1 MSHKAETAFVPLN
14 IAVLTVSDTRTL
26 ETDTSGQLFVDR
38 LTEAGH
44 NLAARVLLKDDLYRI
59 RAQVATWIAEDSVQV
74 VLITGGTGFTGRDS
88 TPEAVACLLDKQVD
102 GFGELFRQISLAD
115 IGTSTIQSRA
125 LAGHQRHPGLLPAGL
140 HQCLPHCLGRHP
152 RRATG
157 RPSSPVQLRPAPE
170 TGGALREPRVSG
182 CCEQPGLMPVETA
195 LERLLELAAQTPID
209 TCEQVPLEQ
218 AGGRVLAVDLLAGL
232 DLPPWPNSAMDGYAL
247 RLADWNGEPLPVS
260 QKIFA
265 GQAPKPLQAD
275 TCARI
280 FTGAPLPEGADLV
293 EMQENA
299 EALDDGRVRF
309 TQPLRVGQH
318 VRPRGQE
325 IRQGDLVLPAGT
337 RLRSIELGLAASLG
351 YAALEVRR
359 KPRVALLSTGDELV
373 EAGQPLQAGQ
383 IYNSNR
389 PLLKD
394 WLQRLGCDVLDAGI
408 LPDDLART
416 RERLAGLAG
425 VDLILS
431 TGGVSVGEADFLGMA
446 LREAGELTLWKLA
459 IKPGKPLTVGQFQ
472 GIPVIGLPGNPASTL
487 VTFALLARPYLL
499 RRLGVAQVAPLRVE
513 VPAGFAWTKA
523 GQRREYLRGRLEQ
536 GRAVLYPNQ
545 SSGVLRSA
553 SWAEGLVEVREGR
566 TLMEGEGVAF
576 IPLSELLD

>member
-102 GFGELFRQISLAD
+102 GFADFAGRHRSLHHPVA
-115 IGTSTIQSRA
+115 GPGRA
-125 LAGHQRHPGLLPAGL
+125 FQRHPGLLPAGL
-140 HQCLPHCLGRHP
+140 HQRLPHCLGRHP

-566 TLMEGEGVAF
+566 TLVEGEGVAF